1 MSRKYKF
8 TDEELPEYLKALNI
22 GINSIDSIMNDPIK
36 KNSFIDQI
44 NEVMDVAITWK
55 KAFDPNLTQKN
66 DKLTP
71 EELREYFIEM
81 NKIKQN
87 GYKKR

>member
-22 GINSIDSIMNDPIK
+22 GTNSIDSIMNDPIK

-44 NEVMDVAITWK
+44 NEVMDTAVTWK
-55 KAFDPNLTQKN
+55 KAFDPNLILKN
-66 DKLTP
+66 GKLTP
-71 EELREYFIEM
+71 EELRECFIEM

-87 GYKKR
+87 GYQKR